1 MPVSYTSRRRF
12 LLVLVLS
19 SLGLTLLSPEAGHG
33 LDVIRPTGNPAKG
46 RDVFVSKGCIA
57 CHSVRGAGGKAG
69 PDLAAA
75 LVNKGILE
83 VAAALWSHAP
93 TMAKEMAA
101 RGVERPTLS
110 PTEVKD
116 LIAYLLFIGFAGEPG
131 DPTNGRRVFNAKGCG
146 KCHGRTADPDQPAP
160 PLDPMPRPLTPIGI
174 AQAMWNHGPQ
184 MEAKLAQMQLERPA
198 FKRGEMADLVAF
210 LLGPKRPALP
220 ADAISLPGDPTRGEQ
235 LFESKHCAR
244 CHRPDE
250 TGRTLGPDLSSGTW
264 YNTSTE
270 LAAVMWN
277 HGPGMIE
284 AIKSMQLEVPRFEG
298 NELADILAYLYL
310 LKSGE
315 RLGDPSRGKATF
327 EAKHCAQCHS
337 KGGPGR
343 DLAQSEALKA
353 PENLASAMWNHAPQ
367 MESTAKA
374 RGIEWPELTGP
385 DLRDLVA
392 FLLASGRAEK
402 GVSH

>member
-1 MPVSYTSRRRF
+1 MPASYTSRRRF
-12 LLVLVLS
+12 RLVVVLS
-19 SLGLTLLSPEAGHG
+19 SFGLTLLCPQASDG
-33 LDVIRPTGNPAKG
+33 LEVIRPTGNPAKG
-46 RDVFVSKGCIA
+46 RDIFVSKGCIG
-57 CHSVRGAGGKAG
+57 CHSVRRAGGKAG

-75 LVNKGILE
+75 LVNQGIFE

-93 TMAKEMAA
+93 AMAKEMAA

-110 PTEVKD
+110 PNEVKD

-131 DPTNGRRVFNAKGCG
+131 DPTNGRRVFNAKGCA
-146 KCHGRTADPDQPAP
+146 KCHGRTAKPDQPAP
-160 PLDPMPRPLTPIGI
+160 PLDPMRRPLTPIGI

-184 MEAKLAQMQLERPA
+184 IEAELAEMHLERPA

-210 LLGPKRPALP
+210 LIGPKRPPLP
-220 ADAISLPGDPTRGEQ
+220 TDPVSLPGDPTRGEQ
-235 LFESKHCAR
+235 LFSSKHCAG

-284 AIKSMQLEVPRFEG
+284 AIKSMRLEVPRFEG

-315 RLGDPSRGKATF
+315 RLGDASRGKATF
-327 EAKHCAQCHS
+327 EAKHCSQCHS
-337 KGGPGR
+337 EGGLAG
-343 DLAQSEALKA
+343 DLAKSEALKA
-353 PENLASAMWNHAPQ
+353 PEKLASAMWNHAPQ
-367 MESTAKA
+367 MERAAKA
-374 RGIEWPELTGP
+374 SGIEWPELTGP
-385 DLRDLVA
+385 ELRDLVA
-392 FLLASGRAEK
+392 FLLASGPPEK
-402 GVSH
+402 AIGQ